1 MYFYTKII
9 FMKNYIRLGALF
21 GLTAVIVGAF
31 GAHALKPL
39 LSAEMLQV
47 YHTGVEYQFYH
58 ALALLLTAVIYQFYP
73 STLLKRAG
81 FFFTI
86 GILLFSGSI
95 YILSFKELLA
105 FLPLKMF
112 GIVTPIGGI
121 FFILGW
127 LSLLMSSKKADA
139 KTI

>member
-1 MYFYTKII
+1 
-9 FMKNYIRLGALF
+9 MKNYIRLGALF
-21 GLTAVIVGAF
+21 GLTAVIIGAF

-39 LSAEMLQV
+39 LSAEMLQI

-73 STLLKRAG
+73 SALLKRAG
-81 FFFTI
+81 LFFTI

-105 FLPLKMF
+105 FLPLKIF

>member
-1 MYFYTKII
+1 
-9 FMKNYIRLGALF
+9 MKNYIRLGALF